1 MKKFLMVVMAIVF
14 IVLLTGCTN
23 VTTAYLTGF
32 YNAETNEYCIKNER
46 GADYEELVVHLKV
59 ENENG
64 YEKEL
69 KYDIGTLKADE
80 EYVIELSEISEISEV
95 YLYKYYYYKSIM
107 PLIIIIAI
115 GVVSKII
122 IELSE

>member
-1 MKKFLMVVMAIVF
+1 MKKFLMVVMTIVF
-14 IVLLTGCTN
+14 IVLLAGCTN
-23 VTTAYLTGF
+23 VEKAYITGF

-46 GADYEELVVHLKV
+46 GIDYEELVVHLKV

-69 KYDIGTLKADE
+69 EYDIGTLKADE
-80 EYVIELSEISEISEV
+80 EYVIDLSEVSEISEV

-107 PLIIIIAI
+107 PLIILISI
-115 GVVSKII
+115 GVAAII
-122 IELSE
+122 IIGLL

>member
-14 IVLLTGCTN
+14 IVLLAGCTE

-32 YNAETNEYCIKNER
+32 YNSETNEYYIKNEL
-46 GADYEELVVHLKV
+46 GSDYEELVVHLKV

-64 YEKEL
+64 YKKVL

-80 EYVIELSEISEISEV
+80 EYVIDLSEVSEISEV

-107 PLIIIIAI
+107 PLIIL
-115 GVVSKII
+115 II
-122 IELSE
+122 IGIAAIIVPLL